1 MPSRRSMLQDKVPEV
16 GDFYGGG
23 VVFYIFQS
31 GDLGYVTGETHGIIC
46 AIVDQSSRIQ
56 WFNGTYIRMYN
67 SVAIGVGKTNTGKII
82 TNQGEGSYAA
92 TACTG
97 YNYGGYV
104 DWFLPSRYELE
115 QIYVNK
121 ETINTTATENGGQDL
136 TNSNYWSSSDN
147 SQSTAILV
155 NINTGAYAN
164 ASKSATYRVRAVRY
178 F

>member
-1 MPSRRSMLQDKVPEV
+1 MILNPYVYGSKIPEV
-16 GDFYGGG
+16 GDFFDGG

-31 GDLGYVTGETHGIIC
+31 GDLGYVPGETHGIIC
-46 AIVDQSSRIQ
+46 AITDQSSGIQ

-67 SVAIGVGKTNTGKII
+67 SVAIGVGKTNTEKII
-82 TNQGEGSYAA
+82 TNQGAGSYAA

-97 YNYGGYV
+97 YNGGGYV

-121 ETINTTATENGGQDL
+121 EIINTTATANGGQDL
-136 TNSNYWSSSDN
+136 TTDNYWSSSDVSQN
-147 SQSTAILV
+147 SAILV
-155 NINTGAYAN
+155 NISSGAYSN
-164 ASKSATYRVRAVRY
+164 ASKSGTYRVRAVRY